1 MSESPR
7 ISVQT
12 LKDVCARLKYIS
24 RREKKSSDHIVIK
37 SYEKKDCINSNQS
50 DANKASDGKESSH
63 MKGLSEIRTDLAV
76 EKLQNIELLR
86 NS

>member
-24 RREKKSSDHIVIK
+24 RREKKSSDDIVIK